1 MKFVKADWDADLQG
15 FHVDPQSYLAELPK
29 LREELP
35 PGAWEFASDP
45 GHYSMS
51 STHCVKDLELSDIH
65 LATDKSGRLTL
76 EFAPN
81 EWKHDTGLTITYS
94 GVRHF
99 SIDYQQEIDWMPAD
113 AILLD
118 EILPDQD
125 GGCIHEMA
133 LTDASITVRSNDLR
147 AVWG

>member
-15 FHVDPQSYLAELPK
+15 FYVDPQSYLAELPK
-29 LREELP
+29 LRDQLP

-45 GHYSMS
+45 AHYSMS
-51 STHCVKDLELSDIH
+51 STHCVKDLELSGIH